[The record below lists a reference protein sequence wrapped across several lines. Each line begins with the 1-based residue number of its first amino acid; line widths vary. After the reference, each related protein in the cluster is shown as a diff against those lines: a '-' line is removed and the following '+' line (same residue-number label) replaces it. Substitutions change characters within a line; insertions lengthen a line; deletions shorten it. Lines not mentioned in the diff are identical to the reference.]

1 MRVDGGRAGEGC
13 MVRLSGSEN
22 ALCTLIYVKV
32 FTECN
37 KASLRLLDNLIKI
50 KVNLINWKS
59 HCRVG
64 LSPLPQFQR

>member
-1 MRVDGGRAGEGC
+1 

-22 ALCTLIYVKV
+22 ALYLCTLIYVKV

-59 HCRVG
+59 HCRAG
-64 LSPLPQFQR
+64 LPPPH